1 NPASCCRVSCF
12 RYENVDHQGQDL
24 MFDLR
29 RELPNQIFDEYAYD
43 ARAAGIRIVPERARY
58 SPWSCSLI
66 NAGSLLHRK
75 RKRRGMR
82 NVRSSRLSGEKTS
95 CHAARAILPP
105 CYE

>member
-1 NPASCCRVSCF
+1 MLQVSCF

-58 SPWSCSLI
+58 
-66 NAGSLLHRK
+66 
-75 RKRRGMR
+75 
-82 NVRSSRLSGEKTS
+82 
-95 CHAARAILPP
+95 
-105 CYE
+105 